1 MEEGQS
7 KGGSFMYEVLELC
20 MSSSAECSEIQE
32 KIPDEC
38 EELEESGRPKRI
50 CAAVNKKKI
59 NHENVQ
65 LLVLKQGWKGI
76 MGTVIFCF

>member
-50 CAAVNKKKI
+50 CAAVNKK
-59 NHENVQ
+59 
-65 LLVLKQGWKGI
+65 
-76 MGTVIFCF
+76 